1 MFARLLALLAAGL
14 CALSCT
20 AHRMHRPISIEQH
33 TDYSLAFIEFDD
45 QGELWS
51 PSQLES
57 ALAHLEQLNTTGPG
71 VALVVFVHGWNNDA
85 STREEK
91 PDQGSI
97 YQYRKILSRLDDD
110 IQERFPGIGIPVMG
124 IYLGWRGT
132 VSSVPLIREAS
143 FYNRR
148 GAAERIA
155 GATATEAIYRILMT
169 MRANPNSRSVLIGH
183 SFGSMILERALAQ
196 AAVSALLS
204 SPEQELIFPADLVVL
219 LNPAGSA
226 SQTKQMVDILAR
238 NRLKTYRFDERGNR
252 YERPLLVSFTSETDK
267 ATSLFFPVGM
277 SIKAMNKKFRDYGQ
291 EYCSPIAKQQRLY
304 THTAGHTPALH
315 SHEVTVGPKKL
326 DSDAAAVWDSEIP
339 TASNYQAE
347 YDPETQQVALSFN
360 GEEHRFTIRRKPW
373 ALNDTPYWI
382 MQVPPEL
389 IPNHSAVLTEDTFRL
404 MEAVLTLSGTYNAGI
419 TTTVVREDG
428 VRPVAVVP
436 RPDGSAL
443 FLDRSRAVY
452 SVRPGSERP
461 VFLSCLSQS
470 IDPSQGIG
478 FHVAG
483 HLAYAAVSIPA
494 GGASAKCSTQIYEF
508 QVEDD
513 GYRQLGRFPLA
524 GTECFDAAAFD
535 VQAKRVYLGHEGE
548 EGPGLWV
555 AELTQD
561 PAKPEKLLDLPGG
574 APATALHFDPSHR
587 RLFAAQGESGTLWIV
602 KTDAETPRLQFVAD
616 TLGYPL
622 TLEYGQGQQR
632 LYIADARGQKIW
644 ALDCGEQC
652 DEPQVFFDSEA
663 LEVPSTMAVALDGTL
678 WVGDLQGQT
687 LMTIAPD
694 GTLTNR
700 VHSLSGARTV
710 EPEAGDPRP
719 PGSR

>member
-1 MFARLLALLAAGL
+1 MSIKHLALLTAGL
-14 CALSCT
+14 LALSCT
-20 AHRMHRPISIEQH
+20 AHRMHRPVSVEDH
-33 TDYSLAFIEFDD
+33 PDYSLAFIEFDD

-51 PSQLES
+51 PSQLDS
-57 ALAHLEQLNTTGPG
+57 ALAHLEHLNSGPG

-85 STREEK
+85 STREEQ
-91 PDQGSI
+91 PEDGSI
-97 YQYRKILSRLDDD
+97 YQFRKILSRLNDD
-110 IQERFPGIGIPVMG
+110 IEERFPGIGIPVMG
-124 IYLGWRGT
+124 IYLGWRGR
-132 VSSVPLIREAS
+132 VSNVPLIREAS

-155 GATATEAIYRILMT
+155 GASATEAIYRILTT
-169 MRANPNSRSVLIGH
+169 MRVNPSARSVLIGH

-196 AAVSALLS
+196 AAISALLA
-204 SPEQELIFPADLVVL
+204 SPQQELIFPADLVVL

-238 NRLKTYRFDERGNR
+238 NRLKTYRFDQSGNR
-252 YERPLLVSFTSETDK
+252 YERPLLVSFTSKTDK

-291 EYCSPIAKQQRLY
+291 EFCSPIAKQQYLY

-315 SHEVTVGPKKL
+315 SHEVTVGPKRPP
-326 DSDAAAVWDSEIP
+326 SGTGESADSEGG
-339 TASNYQAE
+339 SNANYRAE
-347 YDPETQQVALSFN
+347 YDPRTQQMALSFD
-360 GEEHRFTIRRKPW
+360 GEEHSFSIRRKPR

-404 MEAVLTLSGTYNAGI
+404 MEAVLTLSGTYDAGV

-436 RPDGSAL
+436 RPDGGAL

-483 HLAYAAVSIPA
+483 HLAYAAISRPA
-494 GGASAKCSTQIYEF
+494 GGTSAKCLTEMYEF
-508 QVEDD
+508 QVEND
-513 GYRQLGRFPLA
+513 GYQELSRLRFA
-524 GTECFDAAAFD
+524 GTECFRAAAFD
-535 VQAKRVYLGHEGE
+535 VPGKRAFLSFDGE
-548 EGPGLWV
+548 EGPGLW
-555 AELTQD
+555 AADLTQD
-561 PAKPEKLLDLPGG
+561 SPKPQKLLDLPGG
-574 APATALHFDPSHR
+574 TPATALLFDASHR
-587 RLFAAQGESGTLWIV
+587 RLFAVQGETGTLWMV
-602 KTDAETPRLQFVAD
+602 PADQETPRLRFVAD
-616 TLGYPL
+616 TLGYPIAL
-622 TLEYGQGQQR
+622 GYGRRTQR
-632 LYIADARGQKIW
+632 LYVADARGQRIW

-652 DEPQVFFDSEA
+652 DDPQVFFDSEA
-663 LEVPSTMAVALDGTL
+663 LEAPSTLAVALDGTL
-678 WVGDLQGQT
+678 WLGDMQSQT
-687 LMTIAPD
+687 LLTIAPD
-694 GTLTNR
+694 GTVTNR
-700 VHSLSGARTV
+700 IHSLSGASPTKT
-710 EPEAGDPRP
+710 ESDPTP
-719 PGSR
+719 